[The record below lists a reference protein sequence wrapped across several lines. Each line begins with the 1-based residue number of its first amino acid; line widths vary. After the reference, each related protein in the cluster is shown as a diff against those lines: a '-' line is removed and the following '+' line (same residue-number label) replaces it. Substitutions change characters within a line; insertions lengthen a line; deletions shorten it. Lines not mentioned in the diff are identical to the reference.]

1 MQECANS
8 PPSRTVQPTP
18 PALLDMDF
26 PQRLATLRK
35 QRALTQQAL
44 ADHVG
49 VHVSQI
55 RRYEGGDSTPT
66 LDVLRKL
73 AIALSVSA
81 DTLVFDTDERGPDD
95 DLRLQFE
102 ATQRLT
108 PDEKQTVKRVLEGLL
123 LAHEAKRWAA

>member
-1 MQECANS
+1 
-8 PPSRTVQPTP
+8 
-18 PALLDMDF
+18 MDF

-35 QRALTQQAL
+35 ERSLTQNAL
-44 ADHVG
+44 ADNVG

-55 RRYEGGDSTPT
+55 RRYEAGESTPT

-81 DTLVFDTDERGPDD
+81 DTLVFDQNERGPDD

-102 ATQRLT
+102 ATQRLSA
-108 PDEKQTVKRVLEGLL
+108 DEKQTVKRVLEGLL

>member
-1 MQECANS
+1 
-8 PPSRTVQPTP
+8 
-18 PALLDMDF
+18 MDF

-35 QRALTQQAL
+35 ERALTQQAL
-44 ADHVG
+44 AEHVG

-55 RRYEGGDSTPT
+55 RRYEAGESTPT

-81 DTLVFDTDERGPDD
+81 DTLVFDKDERGPDD

-108 PDEKQTVKRVLEGLL
+108 DEEKRVVKTVIESILL
-123 LAHEAKRWAA
+123 SHEAKRWAA